1 MARGTI
7 PSLQEALAY
16 SVNRKNDVEGVRQ
29 SLYDFLLY
37 PTAGQTQLTFFANP
51 LGQGGSSSPGL
62 TTANAKT
69 LADTNMESAGQLPA
83 PKMFLIESIEVQFE
97 AGSVSTAATYTPQV
111 VHSAAAAPAAT
122 NNASV
127 AGGAA
132 NDIDAIRR
140 SGWLNL
146 FVGSKTYLN
155 EAPIGRFPPKTRLE
169 ANGSVSTNS
178 ATTQAIEFAVAKWG
192 GRPYYVEPAILLP
205 STQNFSVTLNWPVAV
220 ATPSGFN
227 GRIGVILDG
236 YLYRN
241 SQ

>member
-7 PSLQEALAY
+7 PSLTEALNY

-51 LGQGGSSSPGL
+51 IGQPGSSSPGL
-62 TTANAKT
+62 TTASAKT
-69 LADTNMESAGQLPA
+69 LADTNMEAAGQLPA
-83 PKMFLIESIEVQFE
+83 PKMFLLESIEIVFQP
-97 AGSVSTAATYTPQV
+97 GSVSTAATFTPQV
-111 VHSAAAAPAAT
+111 AHYAAAAPAAT
-122 NNASV
+122 DSATKT
-127 AGGAA
+127 GGAI
-132 NDIDAIRR
+132 NDISAVY
-140 SGWLNL
+140 GAGYGNL
-146 FVGSKTYLN
+146 FIGSKTYLT

-169 ANGSVSTNS
+169 MDAAIASNN
-178 ATTQAIEFAVAKWG
+178 ATTQTIEMATIKAG

-205 STQNFSVTLNWPVAV
+205 STQNFNFTLNWPVAV

-227 GRIGVILDG
+227 GRIGAIFDG